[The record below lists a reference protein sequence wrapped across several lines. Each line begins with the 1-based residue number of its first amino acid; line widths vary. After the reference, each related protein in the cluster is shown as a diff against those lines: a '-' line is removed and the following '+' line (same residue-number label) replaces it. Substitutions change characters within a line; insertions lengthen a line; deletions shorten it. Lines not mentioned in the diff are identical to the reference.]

1 MRILLT
7 GNRGFVGRHLEEAL
21 VKAGHVVLACNT
33 SVRNLLKFGNWQPE
47 ECITNQDLII
57 HLAAW
62 TKAGD
67 FCLHHQAE
75 QWIINQQLNTNA
87 LRLRLGE
94 RTKFITMGTSCGYD
108 PSLPRKSEEYYM
120 TGTPDTNLYT
130 YAMTKRMLLVGLDAQ
145 KAQYGWNY
153 SYYVPNT
160 MYGPEFELD
169 DSHFIFDLIK
179 KIVDAR
185 YTGTKVVLWGDGYQS
200 RELVYIDDVVKQI
213 VNNLDTELGVANL
226 APGVEYTIRE
236 YASMICHI
244 VGYNE
249 NLIEYDTTA
258 FTGVRSKKLVNS
270 LGIEYT
276 PIEQGLFSTIEYYIK
291 AKYGM

>member
-7 GNRGFVGRHLEEAL
+7 GNRGFVGRHLEKEL
-21 VKAGHVVLACNT
+21 INSGHTVLACNT
-33 SVRNLLKFGNWQPE
+33 SVRNLLRYGHWPVE
-47 ECITNQDLII
+47 EFVIDEDLII

-75 QWIINQQLNTNA
+75 QWIINQQLNTNV
-87 LRLRLGE
+87 LRLRQFTGA
-94 RTKFITMGTSCGYD
+94 RFITMGTSCGYD
-108 PSLPRKSEEYYM
+108 PALAPKLESHYM
-120 TGTPDTNLYT
+120 VGSPDSNLYS
-130 YAMTKRMLLVGLDAQ
+130 YAMTKRMLLVGLEAQ
-145 KAQYGWNY
+145 KAQYGWDY

-160 MYGPEFELD
+160 MYGPDFELD
-169 DSHFIFDLIK
+169 DTHFIFDLIK
-179 KIVDAR
+179 KIVDAK
-185 YTGTKVVLWGDGYQS
+185 YTGTKVVLWGDGYQK
-200 RELVYIDDVVKQI
+200 RELVYIDDVVKWI
-213 VNNLDTELGVANL
+213 VSNLETDVGVANL

-236 YASMICHI
+236 YAGMICRI

-270 LGIEYT
+270 LGIKYT
-276 PIEQGLFSTIEYYIK
+276 PIEEGLLHTIEYYIK